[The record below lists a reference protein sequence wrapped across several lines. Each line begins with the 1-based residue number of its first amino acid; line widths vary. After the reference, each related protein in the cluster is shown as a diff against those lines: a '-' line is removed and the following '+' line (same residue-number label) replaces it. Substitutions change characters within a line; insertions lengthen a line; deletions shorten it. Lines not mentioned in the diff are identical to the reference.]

1 MCIWWAETSGQGLRV
16 IHIDRIT
23 LPLSSCTQF
32 AMWLNWSGKLSAFPF
47 AHVMQQKPFH
57 WLSVDTGLKSQA
69 LVAKAKK
76 LLILQ

>member
-1 MCIWWAETSGQGLRV
+1 MCICWAETSGQGLRV

-23 LPLSSCTQF
+23 ILSSSCTQF
-32 AMWLNWSGKLSAFPF
+32 AMWLNWSGKLCAFPF
-47 AHVMQQKPFH
+47 PHVMYQKPFH

-76 LLILQ
+76 ILILQ